1 MQGRTTIYGTSAEM
15 DVTIAER
22 PEAEIELNQGC
33 TVKLP
38 YTEEITV
45 DYSALR
51 ELIFNTVVKSAS
63 RPLPSMM

>member
-51 ELIFNTVVKSAS
+51 ELIFQHSGEVQRAGPY
-63 RPLPSMM
+63 RR